1 MFSDNRMRSVIFLIG
16 LLAVSSA
23 SSGCLARHAMPDNA
37 AVPTELTKITLP
49 DHVIAPPDILLIDAV
64 TLVPRPPYLIKP
76 LDALA
81 IQVRMPGVK
90 DDDKRSSLVPGQP
103 IDGVYRVEPD
113 GNVNLGF
120 DYGLVKISGLQIP
133 NAKDAIKAHLL
144 KRFKAD
150 FDVTVSLVESRA
162 MQQIRG
168 EHLVQPDGKI
178 VLGTYGTVNVT
189 GLTLDQARTVIQD
202 HLSRFLLDPEL
213 SVDIGGFNSR
223 VYYVIFDLCGAGQQ
237 VYRLPV
243 TGNETV
249 IDAVAELKGLPGGT
263 HRKRIWVA
271 RPTAAE
277 ADGCQVMPVNWDAI
291 ASCGATAT
299 NYQLMPG
306 DRVYVAVDPWI
317 ATDQFL
323 AKVISPIER
332 LFGIAL
338 LANSTVRAYGPN
350 GGNGISGR

>member
-1 MFSDNRMRSVIFLIG
+1 MRSVVILVA
-16 LLAVSSA
+16 LLAVCSA
-23 SSGCLARHAMPDNA
+23 SSGCLGRHALPDNA
-37 AVPTELTKITLP
+37 AVPTEMRMISLP
-49 DHVIAPPDILLIDAV
+49 DHVIRPPDILLIDAV

-81 IQVRMPGVK
+81 IQVRIPGVK
-90 DDDKRSSLVPGQP
+90 EEDKRSSLVPGQP
-103 IDGVYRVEPD
+103 IEGVYRVEPE
-113 GNVNLGF
+113 GVVNLGF
-120 DYGLVKISGLQIP
+120 DYGLVKIVGLQIP
-133 NAKDAIKAHLL
+133 VAKDAIKAHLL
-144 KRFKAD
+144 KRFKVD
-150 FDVTVSLVESRA
+150 FELTVSLVESRA
-162 MQQIRG
+162 LQQIRG

-178 VLGTYGTVNVT
+178 VLGTYGTVDVT
-189 GLTLDQARTVIQD
+189 GLTLDQARRVIQD
-202 HLSRFLLDPEL
+202 HLSKYLLDPEISL
-213 SVDIGGFNSR
+213 DIGGFNSR

-237 VYRLPV
+237 VFRLPV

-277 ADGCQVMPVNWDAI
+277 ADGCQVLPVNWDAI

-306 DRVYVAVDPWI
+306 DRVYVAVDPLI

-323 AKVISPIER
+323 AKVLSPIER

-350 GGNGISGR
+350 GGNGVNGR